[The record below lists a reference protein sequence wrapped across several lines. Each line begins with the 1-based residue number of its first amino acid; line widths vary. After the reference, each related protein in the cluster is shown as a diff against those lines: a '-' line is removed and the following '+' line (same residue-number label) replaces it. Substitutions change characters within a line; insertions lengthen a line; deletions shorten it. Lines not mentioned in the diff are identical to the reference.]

1 MFGVYSG
8 LRTGRIVTLFFA
20 CLSGI
25 TAVSTAIVP
34 ALIHI

>member
-1 MFGVYSG
+1 MLGVYSG
-8 LRTGRIVTLFFA
+8 LRSGRLLTLFFA